1 MQSLELVETR
11 DVEVCKA
18 LLKAA
23 KNSAYAEKYR
33 SFTAADSRRSWI
45 AKVLSTSFLPKD
57 NYGDCLY
64 ARGAEGK
71 EDFRRF
77 LDWYF
82 QLPCPIPRTTGKDLS
97 MQKSTFDDPKYCELV
112 LAAVSD
118 KQTQTTEG
126 KTMSISIE
134 LTSQTLLNGQ
144 ELANYSNQE
153 LYRIISKE
161 EGYIAELK
169 AVKAKPKRLV
179 KEIEQRQAKL
189 EELVALLDKQDG
201 EDATQ

>member
-1 MQSLELVETR
+1 MQLPDQRTLRICQELVKAVQREKLAKTYKDTTKASTR
-11 DVEVCKA
+11 RA
-18 LLKAA
+18 LVQNILKLSKLE
-23 KNSAYAEKYR
+23 KNHFGEA
-33 SFTAADSRRSWI
+33 
-45 AKVLSTSFLPKD
+45 L
-57 NYGDCLY
+57 
-64 ARGAEGK
+64 GAEFAQQR
-71 EDFRRF
+71 ESYRRF
-77 LDWYF
+77 LDWHL
-82 QLPCPIPRTTGKDLS
+82 QTPCTEQGENGKDF
-97 MQKSTFDDPKYCELV
+97 STLVTPFDDPKYCELV

-134 LTSQTLLNGQ
+134 LTSQTLLNGK
-144 ELANYSNQE
+144 ELANYTNQE

>member
-1 MQSLELVETR
+1 MQSLELKETQ
-11 DVEVCKA
+11 DVEVCKV

-23 KNSAYAEKYR
+23 KNSPYGEKYK
-33 SFTAADSRRSWI
+33 SFTAADSRRTWI
-45 AKVLSTSFLPKD
+45 DLVLSSSLLPKD
-57 NYGDCLY
+57 HYGSCLY
-64 ARGAEGK
+64 ARGAEGR

-77 LDWYF
+77 LDWHW
-82 QLPCPIPRTTGKDLS
+82 QLPCQILMTKNNELS
-97 MQKSTFDDPKYCELV
+97 MQKSRFDDPKYCELV